1 MFQLP
6 AGVQYRDP
14 ETLQASEQVSAFAK
28 TFQPVLDQEAEL
40 NMLGENTYRRKRKLT
55 PTFFSV
61 DLPIYVRKMKADL
74 FYYSESKKINPP
86 EENKHRM
93 LQDWLAKIKE
103 EKKDSQE
110 YRPHPLAI
118 PESTN
123 IAVATKDLITKPANL
138 WQHSTSNKSRR
149 TLEKLLQNDQLPE
162 YEKVSFPVY
171 QQFKYV
177 GNK

>member
-93 LQDWLAKIKE
+93 IQDWLGKI
-103 EKKDSQE
+103 KDSQE

-123 IAVATKDLITKPANL
+123 IPVATQDLITKHANL

-149 TLEKLLQNDQLPE
+149 NLEKLLQNDQLPE

>member
-93 LQDWLAKIKE
+93 IQDWLAKI
-103 EKKDSQE
+103 KDSQE

-123 IAVATKDLITKPANL
+123 IPVATQDLNTNLANQ
-138 WQHSTSNKSRR
+138 WQHSTSNNSRR
-149 TLEKLLQNDQLPE
+149 TLEKLLQNDQPPE
-162 YEKVSFPVY
+162 YEKVNFPVY
-171 QQFKYV
+171 QQFRYV
-177 GNK
+177 GKK